1 MSWQTSSLLS
11 FAMKEV
17 KVSLA
22 CHALELGHLFHFA
35 LVSPPDEIEGQ
46 LKWRHQFV
54 SAAQKLPNSTDISF
68 AQWLSQMRETEW
80 VNATPENVVSYPAS
94 LPTPLAF
101 PSEDQRGSA

>member
-54 SAAQKLPNSTDISF
+54 SAAQNFPI
-68 AQWLSQMRETEW
+68 
-80 VNATPENVVSYPAS
+80 P
-94 LPTPLAF
+94 PT
-101 PSEDQRGSA
+101 SALHSG